1 MNLFLILDYNIIT
14 ILHRKNMIQL
24 LFRIRKRESAY
35 KFNKAKLY
43 FEVLTKTAFKIDHFS
58 EMIYEKNK

>member
-1 MNLFLILDYNIIT
+1 
-14 ILHRKNMIQL
+14 MIQL